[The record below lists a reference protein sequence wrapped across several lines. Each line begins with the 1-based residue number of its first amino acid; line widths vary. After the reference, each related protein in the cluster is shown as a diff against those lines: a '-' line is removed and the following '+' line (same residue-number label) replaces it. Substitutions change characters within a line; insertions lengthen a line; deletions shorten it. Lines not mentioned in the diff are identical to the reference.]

1 MATMRAMPFPSPVIS
16 MPGFSNRLIWDDS
29 LHVAYRGFA
38 ADWVGS
44 VLVDLFGRGN
54 ALVEAAASATWWA
67 KSHGHVLSIDEFSF
81 DESYPSINA
90 KAWDVKLLC
99 QWLAWWLHTSTPE

>member
-1 MATMRAMPFPSPVIS
+1 MRAMPFPSPVIS
-16 MPGFSNRLIWDDS
+16 MTGFSNRLIWDDS